1 MTPEEIENT
10 EKEIEAE
17 LKEAAF
23 WYDGWDNLRKVI
35 DRLEDND
42 NEAAW
47 ERSQERLMEGGGYS
61 ASEEA
66 ERMYK
71 IQRDL
76 K

>member
-1 MTPEEIENT
+1 MKTHEEL
-10 EKEIEAE
+10 EKEIETD
-17 LKEAAF
+17 LKEFAF
-23 WYDGWDNLRKVI
+23 FYGDWNELRKVI
-35 DRLEDND
+35 DRLEDNE

-66 ERMYK
+66 ERMHK